1 MPPLSSLPPWVIT
14 HSTGNCLKPKK
25 ITANRIRYDTVKN
38 ESERK
43 KMERHF
49 EIFGK
54 FVSEIKRDTV
64 VEIKVVVIYRS
75 T

>member
-1 MPPLSSLPPWVIT
+1 MSETRNSAENPQ
-14 HSTGNCLKPKK
+14 K
-25 ITANRIRYDTVKN
+25 ITAIDTVKN

-64 VEIKVVVIYRS
+64 VEIKEWSYIDQRS
-75 T
+75 SHTEV

>member
-1 MPPLSSLPPWVIT
+1 MSETRNSV
-14 HSTGNCLKPKK
+14 GNPQK
-25 ITANRIRYDTVKN
+25 ITAIDTVKN

-43 KMERHF
+43 KMERNF

-64 VEIKVVVIYRS
+64 VEIKEWSYIDQRS
-75 T
+75 SHTEV